1 MLYQILLILFINQ
14 YFMKTLIAKLKKYIH
29 MNVKPFDKYKN
40 SK

>member
-14 YFMKTLIAKLKKYIH
+14 YFMKILITKLKKH